1 MKKKYIKNDFFT
13 KAGLKT
19 NEDTVYTNDNFGF
32 VIDGATGLLKERIT
46 DKDSDAQWFAEAL
59 KNYLV
64 KNLGNN
70 ELSIQEVM
78 RGAITKINN
87 DYNAL
92 EGAENVKS
100 RPSAGTCIYRLNGD
114 KFEYF
119 ILGDCSLLVENKN
132 GEITHLK
139 TEDIQRLDGIN
150 IDKMAKIAK
159 EKNINVIDARPM
171 INDDLVKTRLS
182 QNTKEGYWIVSDSL
196 DAVDHALTG
205 TLNANEISQIVG
217 LSDGFSQIF
226 DTFGIFD
233 KETLVKKL
241 KTENL
246 QDLYQ
251 ILWNKQEEDKFCNKF
266 PRFKTRDDASAL
278 NVIFDKEM

>member
-1 MKKKYIKNDFFT
+1 MT
-13 KAGLKT
+13 
-19 NEDTVYTNDNFGF
+19 
-32 VIDGATGLLKERIT
+32 
-46 DKDSDAQWFAEAL
+46 Q
-59 KNYLV
+59 
-64 KNLGNN
+64 
-70 ELSIQEVM
+70 
-78 RGAITKINN
+78 
-87 DYNAL
+87 
-92 EGAENVKS
+92 
-100 RPSAGTCIYRLNGD
+100 
-114 KFEYF
+114 
-119 ILGDCSLLVENKN
+119 
-132 GEITHLK
+132 
-139 TEDIQRLDGIN
+139 
-150 IDKMAKIAK
+150 IAK

-182 QNTKEGYWIVSDSL
+182 QNTKDGYWIVSDSL

-205 TLNANEISQIVG
+205 TLNANEISQVVG

-226 DTFGIFD
+226 DTFGILD

-266 PRFKTRDDASAL
+266 PRFKIRDDASAF